1 MFSVTIQGI
10 SVFSLHWHVHVYY
23 YDHVTLD
30 ILHLLRNLMMII
42 IVVAMMVTTVKI
54 QAR

>member
-1 MFSVTIQGI
+1 MCSVTIQGI
-10 SVFSLHWHVHVYY
+10 SVFLHWYVDVYY

-54 QAR
+54 QVR